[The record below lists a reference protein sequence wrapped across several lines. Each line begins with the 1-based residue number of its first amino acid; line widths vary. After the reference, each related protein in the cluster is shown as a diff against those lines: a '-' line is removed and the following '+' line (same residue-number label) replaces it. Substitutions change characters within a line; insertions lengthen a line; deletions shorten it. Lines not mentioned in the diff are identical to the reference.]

1 MTDERFA
8 AYEAKCACEA
18 RLRAEILPRNTG
30 VLFDALA
37 AAGIA
42 VVTVTFDGCG
52 DSGQFEAPSGFGAR
66 QRAARPARHPD
77 HREVPRDNQDENAPS
92 D

>member
-1 MTDERFA
+1 M
-8 AYEAKCACEA
+8 
-18 RLRAEILPRNTG
+18 PHNTG

-52 DSGQFEAPSGFGAR
+52 DSGQFEAPSGCGA
-66 QRAARPARHPD
+66 D
-77 HREVPRDNQDENAPS
+77 NEPRDVPETPITVKGVDFESGQVIAVDTS
-92 D
+92 VRD